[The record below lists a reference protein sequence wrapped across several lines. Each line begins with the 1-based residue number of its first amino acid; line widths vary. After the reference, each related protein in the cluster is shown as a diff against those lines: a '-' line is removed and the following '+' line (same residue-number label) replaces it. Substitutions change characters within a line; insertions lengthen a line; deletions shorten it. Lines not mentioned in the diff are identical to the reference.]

1 MVSVCRS
8 FGEKFVISWWTE
20 SLECWRVRCPE
31 SRFVRSAENTI
42 NSLTVGGCSKTPPSR
57 SVSELRHH
65 DRTEH
70 LLQGSTGI
78 LWDRKTLMAYMDRA
92 KELMTSSRCS
102 LTDSLSVNVMSSI
115 FSEWTRSMPCITAA
129 VQHDVASGC
138 LGKRSR
144 PTSMHSTSDCWPL
157 KCLTFDLCELKRQKY
172 NLNRFVWSK
181 RYCF

>member
-1 MVSVCRS
+1 MNREPRMLESQMSRVQICSL
-8 FGEKFVISWWTE
+8 GEK
-20 SLECWRVRCPE
+20 
-31 SRFVRSAENTI
+31 TI
-42 NSLTVGGCSKTPPSR
+42 ESLTVGGCSKTPPSR

-102 LTDSLSVNVMSSI
+102 LTDSLSVNVMPSI
-115 FSEWTRSMPCITAA
+115 LSEWTRSMPASQAA

-157 KCLTFDLCELKRQKY
+157 PMHQCWQFLCIDCLHYRHSFPVTSTKR
-172 NLNRFVWSK
+172 
-181 RYCF
+181 